1 MSALYNSKPCCV
13 GCKAANRTHTDAG
26 FKAAASAL
34 GYGSGKG
41 AHGRIC
47 TRTRP
52 SLKRLSLLL
61 DYMGIENGSLGW
73 IRTTNPPLQRRMLS
87 LLSYEAVF

>member
-1 MSALYNSKPCCV
+1 MI
-13 GCKAANRTHTDAG
+13 
-26 FKAAASAL
+26 
-34 GYGSGKG
+34 G

-52 SLKRLSLLL
+52 SLKRVSLLL

-73 IRTTNPPLQRRMLS
+73 IRTTNPALQRRMLCW
-87 LLSYEAVF
+87 LSYEAVLNWSVRLERHAR